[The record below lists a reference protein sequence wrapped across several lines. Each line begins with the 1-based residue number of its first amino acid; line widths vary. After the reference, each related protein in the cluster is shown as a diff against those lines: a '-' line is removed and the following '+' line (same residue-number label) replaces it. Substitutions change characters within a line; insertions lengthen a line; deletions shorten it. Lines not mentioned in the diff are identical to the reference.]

1 MDEERARAVL
11 REERHRLE
19 LLLTSV
25 DADHD
30 GVAPADEAS
39 EDLVDGAD
47 RRTLE
52 ETDEAVA
59 RQLTSRLEAL
69 RRAEDRLAAGTYGR
83 SVLSGRPI
91 PDERLEAFPLA
102 ELTVDEEAAQEQ
114 ADRPFVEAVE
124 RAADGE
130 DRAGRLPDRLEAA
143 RLGPS
148 REPFE
153 VLDDPAAQDNQ
164 LVEDDETTFDEP
176 PPERDPA
183 MPEVPDGIPEDD
195 TGRILPLP
203 EDRDDQ
209 GSGLPG

>member
-1 MDEERARAVL
+1 MDEERARAL
-11 REERHRLE
+11 LGEERQRLE
-19 LLLTSV
+19 RLLASV

-30 GVAPADEAS
+30 RVAPADEVA

-47 RRTLE
+47 RRTSE

-59 RQLTSRLEAL
+59 RQLDQRMRAL
-69 RRAEDRLAAGTYGR
+69 QRAEGRLAGGTYGR

-102 ELTVDEEAAQEQ
+102 ELTVDEEAARER
-114 ADRPFVEAVE
+114 AERPFAEAVE

-130 DRAGRLPDRLEAA
+130 DHPGRDPGRLEHA

-148 REPFE
+148 REPFQ
-153 VLDDPAAQDNQ
+153 VLQDPAVQDNP
-164 LVEDDETTFDEP
+164 LVEDDDTTFDEP

-183 MPEVPDGIPEDD
+183 LPPVPDGVAEDD
-195 TGRILPLP
+195 TGRIQPLP
-203 EDRDDQ
+203 YWVRRN
-209 GSGLPG
+209 GG